1 MGVVSINSIK
11 SNMKFLGIVALVGL
25 ASANNLNSDVKAAQ
39 NLLKQNGFDQ
49 QKLADAQAKAQ
60 AKLNA
65 GLNQAQNYASQPG
78 IDIDFNQIFND
89 LNTKYGQQVEQAV
102 SDLASQGQT
111 LYNNNRNKANNIQN
125 NSDVKKVQNLVQNAN
140 FQNILKQAPNAINQ
154 QINQIPNAQVKKNL
168 KGLVKNANKQAKQT
182 MTANGL
188 NGNVLKKAEQEFKK
202 NNGQAKIEALKND
215 ILAQAKAAAAKL
227 N

>member
-49 QKLADAQAKAQ
+49 QKLANAQAQAQ
-60 AKLNA
+60 AKLTT
-65 GLNQAQNYASQPG
+65 GLTQAQNYASQNG

-140 FQNILKQAPNAINQ
+140 FQNILKQATQAINQ

-168 KGLVKNANKQAKQT
+168 KGLVKNANNQAKKT
-182 MTANGL
+182 MNANGL
-188 NGNVLKKAEQEFKK
+188 NGNVLKKAEQEFKN

-215 ILAQAKAAAAKL
+215 ILAQAKAAAAQL